1 MTTIKASCPSCGD
14 VQLTPPQVR
23 LVVCSVADWSYYA
36 FRCTGC
42 ATEVRKPA
50 DSDVVRLLRAGGVVA
65 EPWEV
70 PAEALEEH
78 PGPVLDYDD
87 LLDFA
92 IWLGRSDLVAAAAAG
107 AQLRYRLV

>member
-1 MTTIKASCPSCGD
+1 MTRIKASCPSCGD
-14 VQLTPPQVR
+14 VELTPPQVR
-23 LVVCSVADWSYYA
+23 LVVCTVADWSYYA
-36 FRCTGC
+36 FHCTEC

-50 DSDVVRLLRAGGVVA
+50 DAEVVRLLRSGGVVA
-65 EPWEV
+65 EPWQV
-70 PAEALEEH
+70 PAEALEQH
-78 PGPVLDYDD
+78 RGPALGYDD